1 MGVDWVRAH
10 VVWTLVSTFG
20 DVLRVSWLSALE
32 CVTIWSVPYICVRET
47 RMASSLLSVRN
58 VYKMFVNNKR
68 CIYSLHSAMSILNLL
83 HIFVSLCTTRFFKQ
97 LVIKW

>member
-47 RMASSLLSVRN
+47 RMGEQSVVREKCVQN
-58 VYKMFVNNKR
+58 VCK
-68 CIYSLHSAMSILNLL
+68 
-83 HIFVSLCTTRFFKQ
+83 
-97 LVIKW
+97 